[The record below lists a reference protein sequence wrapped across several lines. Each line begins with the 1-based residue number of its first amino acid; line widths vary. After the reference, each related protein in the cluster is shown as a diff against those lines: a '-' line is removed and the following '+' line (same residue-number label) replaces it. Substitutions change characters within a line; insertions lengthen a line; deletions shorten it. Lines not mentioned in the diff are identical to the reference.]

1 MQRWLKA
8 FFYSWQGF
16 KQAYAAE
23 TAFREE
29 CWVLLVLTPLAWWL
43 AESWLQFAALVSSV
57 LLVLIVELLNS
68 ALEALCDHLW
78 PERNPIAKQVKDYG
92 SGAVLLALCTAALI
106 WIAVAVS
113 NF

>member
-1 MQRWLKA
+1 MRRWLKA
-8 FFYSWQGF
+8 FIYSWQGF

-29 CWVLLVLTPLAWWL
+29 CWGLLVLTPLAWWL
-43 AESWLQFAALVSSV
+43 AESWLQFAALVGGV
-57 LLVLIVELLNS
+57 LLLMIVELLNS

-78 PERNPIAKQVKDYG
+78 PEHNPIAKQVKDYG
-92 SGAVLLALCTAALI
+92 SAAVLLALCIAALI
-106 WIAVAVS
+106 WIAVAAS